1 MTARILA
8 VVLLVA
14 PCDNTYLWE
23 PFELLESTIS
33 MEDEL
38 LFGEFVYSSGARVA
52 PSATIPRSPHYA
64 LGKAEQVLMY
74 KRKRLKDNQRI
85 TRKMV
90 AEAGTVSTTP
100 VQTSSTYQNRAE
112 TTSAHPTR
120 KVKHLCSQVSKED
133 VKSQLFHFEEEFPD
147 VHIFIN
153 KTDTY
158 SNDIACII
166 RKIFPHAHNIALG
179 PNPCM
184 ELLTVTS
191 VPGMIHFMVT
201 HDFREYCD
209 AQVYGSIP
217 SVIQILINGDV
228 KDGRKHYIT
237 FNFIGNGGDMRF
249 DAPGGTDAKTANNLL
264 HVLKTLTSVVIT
276 GRPWSNKFP
285 EFHRSSH
292 MLANQQLAE
301 RKRQYRYKGIS
312 IQHQT
317 FTIIPLL
324 VYATLVAFVLT
335 IPFSR
340 REIKYDNVRI
350 QDEPQD
356 MSSTPKKKSK
366 ESAQTPPTPSAGQKV
381 CPAQTPSAEPDGK
394 TAHPFKNLKSAE
406 RDENKPSKE
415 KDEEV
420 LVREEKTQM
429 TSSPRIQNAAA
440 NE

>member
-153 KTDTY
+153 K
-158 SNDIACII
+158 
-166 RKIFPHAHNIALG
+166 
-179 PNPCM
+179 
-184 ELLTVTS
+184 VTS

-209 AQVYGSIP
+209 AQV
-217 SVIQILINGDV
+217 
-228 KDGRKHYIT
+228 
-237 FNFIGNGGDMRF
+237 F

-335 IPFSR
+335 IPFVDNLNWLLNLNVSLLGYSLN
-340 REIKYDNVRI
+340 EIRDPYVWTIGN
-350 QDEPQD
+350 
-356 MSSTPKKKSK
+356 S
-366 ESAQTPPTPSAGQKV
+366 
-381 CPAQTPSAEPDGK
+381 PALYVVWLFPMVG
-394 TAHPFKNLKSAE
+394 
-406 RDENKPSKE
+406 
-415 KDEEV
+415 
-420 LVREEKTQM
+420 M
-429 TSSPRIQNAAA
+429 
-440 NE
+440 

>member
-64 LGKAEQVLMY
+64 LGKAEQ
-74 KRKRLKDNQRI
+74 
-85 TRKMV
+85 
-90 AEAGTVSTTP
+90 
-100 VQTSSTYQNRAE
+100 
-112 TTSAHPTR
+112 HPTR

-335 IPFSR
+335 IPFVDNLNWLLNLNVSLLGYSLN
-340 REIKYDNVRI
+340 EIRDPYVWTIGN
-350 QDEPQD
+350 
-356 MSSTPKKKSK
+356 S
-366 ESAQTPPTPSAGQKV
+366 
-381 CPAQTPSAEPDGK
+381 PALYVVWLFPMVG
-394 TAHPFKNLKSAE
+394 
-406 RDENKPSKE
+406 
-415 KDEEV
+415 
-420 LVREEKTQM
+420 M
-429 TSSPRIQNAAA
+429 
-440 NE
+440 